1 MKLIFLDI
9 DGVLNSAIGKEPY
22 VSDMEVE
29 KLKLLK
35 KLIDDSGSSGVV
47 ITSDRR
53 YSKVDMK
60 HKTEAFDQFEI
71 YIVGE
76 TRRPN
81 QDDLEDNRGKQI
93 VDYLSSSKEDIDRI
107 VILDDNDD
115 GISNFFEEEFILV
128 NRFFGLNDSVYQKA
142 LEILK

>member
-1 MKLIFLDI
+1 
-9 DGVLNSAIGKEPY
+9 
-22 VSDMEVE
+22 ME
-29 KLKLLK
+29 
-35 KLIDDSGSSGVV
+35 
-47 ITSDRR
+47 
-53 YSKVDMK
+53 

-71 YIVGE
+71 FIVGE

-93 VDYLSSSKEDIDRI
+93 MDYLSSSKEDIDRI

-128 NRFFGLNDSVYQKA
+128 NRFYGLNEEVFHKA
-142 LEILK
+142 LNTLK